1 MKAIEFRRF
10 GSPDVLQSVDVATP
24 SPERGEALV
33 RVGAVGVNY
42 FEVLMRQDR
51 YAVTPE
57 LPMIPGVEVAGVVVA
72 VGEDLSQDIIG
83 SRVAVPMFA
92 HGRGTGG
99 YAEYVSVDAAMLVPI
114 PDGLSFEAAVA
125 LMVQGLTALYLV
137 RQSSLQNKT
146 LLISA
151 AAGGVGSLLVQLARD
166 GGARTIVAV
175 ASSQKKL
182 DSARSLG
189 AHLGINYAAP
199 DWTAT
204 LRAALNGGGVDI
216 LYDFAGGEF
225 THAAID
231 LLAPAGEL
239 VFGALGRF
247 ALSGRQVESMFAL
260 NQSLRGFA
268 LLPLLNL
275 AGLKA
280 DLAELFNRAQEGA
293 LTVAIDSRFS
303 LDRAA
308 DAHRA
313 IESRRTIGKVVL
325 VP

>member
-1 MKAIEFRRF
+1 MRAIEFRRF
-10 GSPDVLQSVDVATP
+10 GSPDVLRSVDVATP
-24 SPERGEALV
+24 NPGRGEALV

-72 VGEDLSQDIIG
+72 VGEDISQILIG

-92 HGRGTGG
+92 HGRGGGG
-99 YAEYVSVDAAMLVPI
+99 YAEYLSVEAAMLVPV

-151 AAGGVGSLLVQLARD
+151 AAGGVGSLLVQLARN
-166 GGARTIVAV
+166 GGAGTIVAV
-175 ASSQKKL
+175 ASSEEKL
-182 DSARSLG
+182 DFARSQG
-189 AHLGINYAAP
+189 AHLAINYAAP
-199 DWTAT
+199 DWTVA
-204 LRAALNGGGVDI
+204 LREALSGGGVDI
-216 LYDFAGGEF
+216 IYDFVGGEF

-247 ALSGRQVESMFAL
+247 ALSARQVETMFAL

-268 LLPLLNL
+268 LLPLLKL
-275 AGLKA
+275 GDLKA
-280 DLAELFNRAQEGA
+280 DVGELFNQAQKGA
-293 LTVAIDSRFS
+293 LTVTIDSRFS
-303 LDRAA
+303 LDQAA

-313 IESRRTIGKVVL
+313 IESRRTTGKVVL